1 MQKTTLPFIHQV
13 IVENDKIVATKEAK
27 EAPNSLNTIYEIFKI
42 ISGKPVFIADHLERL
57 QQALKKTKT
66 NYLLDLEKIN
76 HQIEQL
82 CQNNN
87 VHFGNMELRLY
98 ILDNNHIMS
107 HLGFIKHRYPEANLY
122 LQGIETKVVK
132 IVREN
137 PTLKI
142 KHTNARTEANRYIA
156 EHKLYEALL
165 ANEENLLTEGSRSN
179 LFFIKNNT
187 FFTAPDDTVLHG
199 ISRLNIIRILQN
211 MTFDLVYKSLSIN
224 ELKDF
229 QAAFICGTSPGILPI
244 CKIDDVAFDVN
255 NKALRMLM
263 LEFNKWVGNY
273 LKQST
278 IK

>member
-1 MQKTTLPFIHQV
+1 MQKTTLPFIHQF
-13 IVENDKIVATKEAK
+13 IIENDKIVAIKEAK
-27 EAPNSLNTIYEIFKI
+27 EAPNSLNTIYEVFKI
-42 ISGKPVFIADHLERL
+42 IADKPVFLSDHLERL
-57 QQALKKTKT
+57 QQSLKKINI
-66 NYLLDLEKIN
+66 NYWVDLEKIN
-76 HQIEQL
+76 NQIEQL

-87 VHFGNMELRLY
+87 IHFGNMELRIS
-98 ILDNNHIMS
+98 ILSNSQIIS
-107 HLGFIKHRYPEANLY
+107 YLGFIKHRYPETNLY

-142 KHTNARTEANRYIA
+142 KNTNARIEANRYIA

-165 ANEENLLTEGSRSN
+165 ANEQNLLTEGSRSN
-179 LFFIKNNT
+179 LFFIKNNA
-187 FFTAPDDTVLHG
+187 FFTAPDDVVLHG

-211 MTFDLVYKSLSIN
+211 MAFDLVYKALSIN

-244 CKIDDVAFDVN
+244 CKIDDMAFDVN

-263 LEFNKWVGNY
+263 LEFNKWVGDY
-273 LKQST
+273 LKQ
-278 IK
+278 K